1 MTAIN
6 RPAENIHVIYLH
18 FVEELFFVFIKGLQ
32 FFCFKYCSQYFI
44 IVRARSLPSFYPGHQ
59 RPTCPQYLLPPQGL
73 PVAPLW
79 KGPTSPPFSNART
92 TGAPALGTMIGLKK
106 KKNHARAY
114 RLCRAHASSA
124 CLCVSWPGWGAMGFQ
139 LPGGDSPEPPSD
151 SWPARVHHEAC
162 NSRLE
167 KRRAKLGSWSLA
179 SERCVHA
186 WKLQAG
192 LAISLSKMLVLC
204 RLCKSGTNVHTLCGG
219 TQALSPFSFTN
230 PHLTAYE
237 RLGIPFHEWVEWA
250 VEGKWLYVKI
260 LDLSHHV
267 KSGALPRVTQTGRR
281 WRPSSQY

>member
-106 KKNHARAY
+106 KKITRGRIGCAERTRPVRVCASVDQGEERWAFSSREGTAQSPRATVGPHACTTRPAT
-114 RLCRAHASSA
+114 
-124 CLCVSWPGWGAMGFQ
+124 PG
-139 LPGGDSPEPPSD
+139 
-151 SWPARVHHEAC
+151 
-162 NSRLE
+162 
-167 KRRAKLGSWSLA
+167 
-179 SERCVHA
+179 
-186 WKLQAG
+186 
-192 LAISLSKMLVLC
+192 
-204 RLCKSGTNVHTLCGG
+204 
-219 TQALSPFSFTN
+219 
-230 PHLTAYE
+230 
-237 RLGIPFHEWVEWA
+237 
-250 VEGKWLYVKI
+250 
-260 LDLSHHV
+260 
-267 KSGALPRVTQTGRR
+267 
-281 WRPSSQY
+281 